1 MVEHS
6 DSVSSMQL
14 GEGGQDAG
22 RSKDEAAEP
31 AKDSNLEGQRRTPS
45 RSKKRDL
52 GKLPVVQEAK
62 QWVFARG
69 STVYFTAF
77 TKSRDH
83 GKLEQHL
90 YFCEGTVVEE
100 PSQYTR
106 APHKVVIRKVAFYL
120 SKDGCSEADGRTL
133 LNKEIHL
140 PSDKIVDQIPLILS
154 KSKWWI

>member
-1 MVEHS
+1 
-6 DSVSSMQL
+6 MQL
-14 GEGGQDAG
+14 GEGGQDSG
-22 RSKDEAAEP
+22 RSENEATEP
-31 AKDSNLEGQRRTPS
+31 AKDPNLEGQRGAPS
-45 RSKKRDL
+45 RSKKRHL
-52 GKLPVVQEAK
+52 GKLPIAREVKQEIFQK
-62 QWVFARG
+62 G
-69 STVYFTAF
+69 SLVYFTAF
-77 TKSRDH
+77 TKSREH

-90 YFCEGTVVEE
+90 YFCEGIVVEE

-120 SKDGCSEADGRTL
+120 SKDGCCEADGRTL